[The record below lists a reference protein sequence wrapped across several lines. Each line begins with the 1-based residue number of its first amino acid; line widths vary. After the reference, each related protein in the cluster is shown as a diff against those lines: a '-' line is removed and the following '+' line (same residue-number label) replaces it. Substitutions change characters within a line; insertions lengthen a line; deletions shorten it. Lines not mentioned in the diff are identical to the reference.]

1 MKKWV
6 FVFCFMLVFSLISGI
21 AGAGEISQTKTS
33 AIEDTL
39 EQQKRNNFSEQTDF
53 SKVDFKSGNPELPFL
68 LQVNHKACMDQCS
81 QAYDSCMSG
90 SDSSSAKFRCA
101 DQRTMCTLGCN
112 NEWYPK
118 YQF

>member
-1 MKKWV
+1 
-6 FVFCFMLVFSLISGI
+6 MLIFSLTSGVT
-21 AGAGEISQTKTS
+21 GAEETLQTKVS
-33 AIEDTL
+33 PIEGSSLD
-39 EQQKRNNFSEQTDF
+39 QQERKNLSEKTDF
-53 SKVDFKSGNPELPFL
+53 SKIDFEAGNPELPFL

-90 SDSSSAKFRCA
+90 AGSSSAKFRCS